1 MKPMFRNPFTAATVV
16 SLGLVLSSLNPLMAQ
31 KTGSRIRTII
41 VDAGHGGSD
50 PGAKGRYSTEAQLT
64 LKLSLRLELM
74 LKEALPDTR
83 IVMTRTTDIFHNV
96 REKADIA
103 NREKGDLFVC
113 VHVNAAP
120 PIRNKELS
128 HYKTVTYYTGS
139 GKKRKKQTRQEPVY
153 RYWTTPNPAKGTS
166 SYIFAAD
173 RGDEKGEAVL
183 QEQQRYESQAEVV
196 DVPDPNSPEAKIMA
210 RLWSQKYFKNSVRLG
225 TLVEEEFVK
234 VGRKSAGVLQR
245 NHMGI
250 WVLQATNMP
259 AVLIETGFITNPDE
273 EDYLNSDK
281 GQEEIARSIA
291 NAVLRYK
298 AQMDNI
304 QTSRPDSSYS
314 STSQAPGTAQPNGGL
329 NAGAAPSP
337 VESRSRKVVQTL
349 EVSEPTV
356 RVELYDNG
364 QIDEDTVSLYLNNRP
379 VLVRK
384 RLSTVPIIVDLKL
397 ERDGR
402 ENELV
407 MHAENMGTIPP
418 NTALMVVTVKDKRYE
433 FVIESTKE
441 ANGTVRFRFR

>member
-1 MKPMFRNPFTAATVV
+1 MSRNPTFLIPLLF
-16 SLGLVLSSLNPLMAQ
+16 SVLAFAWYVPAYAQ
-31 KTGSRIRTII
+31 RTGPRIRTII

-50 PGAKGRYSTEAQLT
+50 PGARGRYSTEAQLT
-64 LKLSLRLELM
+64 LKISLRLEQM

-120 PIRNKELS
+120 PIRHKELS
-128 HYKTVTYYTGS
+128 HYKTVTYYTGK
-139 GKKRKKQTRQEPVY
+139 GKKRKKNTRQEPVY
-153 RYWTTPNPAKGTS
+153 RYWTTPNPAMGTS

-173 RGDEKGEAVL
+173 RGDEKGKAVL
-183 QEQQRYESQAEVV
+183 QEQQRFESQAEVV

-210 RLWSQKYFKNSVRLG
+210 RLWSQKYFKNSVRFG
-225 TLVEEEFVK
+225 TLVEDEFVRI
-234 VGRKSAGVLQR
+234 GRKSAGVLQR

-259 AVLIETGFITNPDE
+259 AVLIETGFITNPEE
-273 EDYLNSDK
+273 EDYLNSEK
-281 GQEEIARSIA
+281 GQEEIARSIF
-291 NAVLRYK
+291 NAVVKYK

-304 QTSRPDSSYS
+304 QTARPDSINP
-314 STSQAPGTAQPNGGL
+314 STSQTPRTTQAS
-329 NAGAAPSP
+329 AGPSP
-337 VESRSRKVVQTL
+337 AESRSKKVVQTIDI
-349 EVSEPTV
+349 SDPSV

-364 QIDEDTVSLYLNNRP
+364 QIDDDTVSLYLDNRP

-384 RLSTVPIIVDLKL
+384 RLSTVPIIVDLRL

-402 ENELV
+402 EKELV

-418 NTALMVVTVKDKRYE
+418 NTALMVVTVRDKRYE
-433 FVIESTKE
+433 FIIESTRE
-441 ANGTVRFRFR
+441 TNGTVRFRFKE

>member
-1 MKPMFRNPFTAATVV
+1 MFRKTPVFH
-16 SLGLVLSSLNPLMAQ
+16 LVFLPLFAFCLTSTSHAQ
-31 KTGSRIRTII
+31 RTGPRIRTII

-50 PGAKGRYSTEAQLT
+50 PGARGKYSTEAQLT
-64 LKLSLRLELM
+64 LKISLKLEQM

-83 IVMTRTTDIFHNV
+83 IVMTRTTDIYHSV

-120 PIRNKELS
+120 PVKHKELS
-128 HYKTVTYYTGS
+128 HYKTVTYYTGK

-225 TLVEEEFVK
+225 TLVEEEFAK

-259 AVLIETGFITNPDE
+259 AVLIETGFITNPE
-273 EDYLNSDK
+273 EEEYLNSET
-281 GQEEIARSIA
+281 GQDEIARSIA
-291 NAVLRYK
+291 NAVVKYK
-298 AQMDNI
+298 AQIDNNQQTPRSDTAKEQSPSAPKANGSNQ
-304 QTSRPDSSYS
+304 QTS
-314 STSQAPGTAQPNGGL
+314 L
-329 NAGAAPSP
+329 F
-337 VESRSRKVVQTL
+337 EKRSKRIVQTID
-349 EVSEPTV
+349 VSDPMV

-364 QIDEDTVSLYLNNRP
+364 QIDEDTVSLFLNGR
-379 VLVRK
+379 LILSRQ
-384 RLSTVPIIVDLKL
+384 RLSTNPIILDVGLDRNAK
-397 ERDGR
+397 
-402 ENELV
+402 ENDLV
-407 MHAENMGTIPP
+407 MHAENMGSIPP
-418 NTALMVVTVKDKRYE
+418 NTALMVLTVKDRRYE
-433 FVIESTKE
+433 FNISSTE
-441 ANGTVRFRFR
+441 DANGTVRFRFKD

>member
-1 MKPMFRNPFTAATVV
+1 MKHMSRNPFVKATLAT
-16 SLGLVLSSLNPLMAQ
+16 LGLILAAMNPLMAQ
-31 KTGSRIRTII
+31 KTGPRIKTII

-50 PGAKGRYSTEAQLT
+50 PGARGRYSTEAQLT
-64 LKLSLRLELM
+64 LKISQRLEQM

-120 PIRNKELS
+120 PIRNKEFS
-128 HYKTVTYYTGS
+128 HYKTVTYYTGK

-234 VGRKSAGVLQR
+234 IGRKSAGVLQR

-259 AVLIETGFITNPDE
+259 AVLIETGFITNPEE
-273 EDYLNSDK
+273 EDYLNSEK
-281 GQEEIARSIA
+281 GQDEIARSIA
-291 NAVLRYK
+291 NAVVKYK
-298 AQMDNI
+298 AQIDNP
-304 QTSRPDSSYS
+304 QSVRSDSSVSSRPV
-314 STSQAPGTAQPNGGL
+314 QANGGQ
-329 NAGAAPSP
+329 NAGAVPSAA
-337 VESRSRKVVQTL
+337 ESRSKKVVQTI
-349 EVSEPTV
+349 EVVDPTV

-364 QIDEDTVSLYLNNRP
+364 QIDEDTVSLYLNNQP
-379 VLVRK
+379 LLVRK
-384 RLSTVPIIVDLKL
+384 RLSTTPIIVDLKL
-397 ERDGR
+397 DRDR
-402 ENELV
+402 KENDLV
-407 MHAENMGTIPP
+407 MFAENMGAIPP

-433 FVIESTKE
+433 FNIESTKD
-441 ANGTVRFRFR
+441 ANGTVRFRFRE